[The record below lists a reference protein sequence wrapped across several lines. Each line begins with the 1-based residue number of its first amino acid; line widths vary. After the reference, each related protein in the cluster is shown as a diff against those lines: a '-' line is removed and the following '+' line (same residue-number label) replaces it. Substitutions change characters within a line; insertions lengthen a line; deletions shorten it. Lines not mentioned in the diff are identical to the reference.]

1 MAIILGTVGF
11 RSSNPAS
18 ASPEATSATQELGP
32 GTLTTL
38 TGQVIDVDT
47 LMGRVILVNA
57 WATWCGPC
65 IQEMPGFQ
73 RVQDELKDEGF
84 LVLGMAGH
92 DMGPGYVSAFLRD
105 LGITYPVTLGP
116 QRPLDG
122 LAGQVRGIPTSF
134 LLDRDGQLIRR
145 VEGLFPENALRT
157 AVRKLL
163 TEDPPK
169 TPRIDHVG

>member
-1 MAIILGTVGF
+1 MKNIKSLLMLMALLLPLLVAGCAGK
-11 RSSNPAS
+11 N
-18 ASPEATSATQELGP
+18 
-32 GTLTTL
+32 
-38 TGQVIDVDT
+38 TGGDS
-47 LMGRVILVNA
+47 
-57 WATWCGPC
+57 
-65 IQEMPGFQ
+65 
-73 RVQDELKDEGF
+73 
-84 LVLGMAGH
+84 MAGH
-92 DMGPGYVSAFLRD
+92 DMGPEYVSAFLRD